1 LLHEG
6 GLIVNSCTVRFADRD
21 VRAERGAIRWELFL
35 DWNIRDAVLTDRSD
49 TLRILF
55 RDGSDPPAWSKL
67 LTDAGYPEPSF
78 GSVQGAPSPEPMPA

>member
-35 DWNIRDAVLTDRSD
+35 DWNIRDVVLTDRSD

-55 RDGSDPPAWSKL
+55 RDSPAQAAWLKL

-78 GSVQGAPSPEPMPA
+78 GSVKDASSAEPMAA